1 MGPIVQKA
9 MAVKAY
15 YDEISTGSGG
25 GKTGEI
31 DYKGKELISINGKVV
46 GGFGQAGTQ
55 EKKKKGIGKAPASR
69 RGKKGTD
76 QATGAA
82 QQGTAGDM
90 GSMAAAMMAAGIKK
104 KAAGEEVTFE
114 A

>member
-1 MGPIVQKA
+1 
-9 MAVKAY
+9 MAIQAY
-15 YDEISTGSGG
+15 YAEISTGSGG

-31 DYKGKELISINGKVV
+31 EYKGKELISINGKVV
-46 GGFGQAGTQ
+46 GGFGKAGTQ
-55 EKKKKGIGKAPASR
+55 GTKKKGVGKAPASR

-90 GSMAAAMMAAGIKK
+90 GSMAAAMMAAGAKK
-104 KAAGEEVTFE
+104 KAAGEEV
-114 A
+114 